1 MHDRLANLLGAA
13 SLAVTDLALA
23 GATRAAGVSAS
34 GAGALVVLA
43 HAPGLGVTELGRRV
57 GLTQSAAARMLDGL
71 EAAGLA
77 RRERGPGRGVR
88 VRLTRAGEEA
98 VDAMLAA
105 RGAPLATA
113 LSGLDAGERDLLGAL
128 LGKLLARLY
137 AEIGDADVM
146 CRLCDRGCCTDG
158 AVCPVGQAERDALAR
173 GDAQRERDVGE
184 SAPGAS

>member
-23 GATRAAGVSAS
+23 EATRAAGVSAS

-71 EAAGLA
+71 EASGLA
-77 RRERGPGRGVR
+77 RRDRGTGRGVE
-88 VRLTRAGEEA
+88 VRLTRAGEKA
-98 VDAMLAA
+98 VGAMLTA
-105 RGAPLATA
+105 RGAPLAAA
-113 LSGLDAGERDLLGAL
+113 LAGLDADERDLLAGL
-128 LGKLLARLY
+128 LGKLLTRLY

-158 AVCPVGQAERDALAR
+158 AACPVGQAERDAR
-173 GDAQRERDVGE
+173 GGGE
-184 SAPGAS
+184 TAPAAP

>member
-1 MHDRLANLLGAA
+1 MHNRLANLLGAA
-13 SLAVTDLALA
+13 SLAVTDLAVG

-77 RRERGPGRGVR
+77 RRAPGPGRGVQ
-88 VRLTRAGEEA
+88 VRLTPAGEEA
-98 VDAMLAA
+98 VDAVLTA

-113 LSGLDAGERDLLGAL
+113 LAALDADERDRLAAL
-128 LGKLLARLY
+128 LGKLLTGLY
-137 AEIGDADVM
+137 AEIGDAEVM
-146 CRLCDRGCCTDG
+146 CRLCDRECCTDG
-158 AVCPVGQAERDALAR
+158 AVCPVGQAERDAA
-173 GDAQRERDVGE
+173 GGE
-184 SAPGAS
+184 KAAATP